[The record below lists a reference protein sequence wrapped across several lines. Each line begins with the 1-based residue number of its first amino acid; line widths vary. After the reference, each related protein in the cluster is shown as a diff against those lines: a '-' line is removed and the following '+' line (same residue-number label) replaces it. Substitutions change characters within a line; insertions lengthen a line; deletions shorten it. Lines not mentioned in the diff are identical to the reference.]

1 MDVVAGPR
9 LEKAPVI
16 QETSMNIVS
25 SPKLPS
31 ERSFGLLFMAVF
43 AIVGVRGIFKHW
55 SWIICIACFLASG
68 ACGLLA
74 LINPKVL
81 APFNKA
87 WFYLGRGIGKVVS
100 PIVLGIIFL
109 GVLTPVSIVI
119 WLFGRDELR
128 LKRRPGSSYWIDR
141 TSSTVTAHSFK
152 NQF

>member
-1 MDVVAGPR
+1 M
-9 LEKAPVI
+9 K
-16 QETSMNIVS
+16 IVS

-31 ERSFGLLFMAVF
+31 ERSFGFLFMAVF
-43 AIVGVRGIFKHW
+43 AIVGARGIFKHW
-55 SWIICIACFLASG
+55 NWIICNAFFLASG
-68 ACGLLA
+68 AFGLLA
-74 LINPKVL
+74 LTNPKVL

-109 GVLTPVSIVI
+109 GVLTPVSILI

-128 LKRRPGSSYWIDR
+128 LKRRSASSYWIDR
-141 TSSTVTAHSFK
+141 TLPTVAANSFK